1 MMFGTTR
8 MRLVAAISAF
18 ALAIAPIPAAACEPG
33 NPAGPSIRLLVKF
46 CDSTPA
52 ARMAASHAA
61 AGAREI
67 RAIPRIGVRVVE
79 VPASQAGRAIARYSE
94 DPAVMFAEADQPVS
108 VDLVPND
115 ALYAGQWGLPA
126 VSAPTGWDVTTGSSS
141 VTVAVLDTGVDAS
154 HPDLARRLAPGT
166 DLVNRDSD
174 PTDDNGHGTLVAGI
188 VGADSNNGIGVAGM
202 DWNAR
207 LMPVKVL
214 DASGS
219 GYMST
224 VAEGVVWAADH
235 GAKVINMSLSGA
247 TGTSTL
253 QSACAYAY
261 QKGVVLVAAAG
272 NDGTDA
278 PRYPAAYDSVIS
290 VGSLSGDTRSSYS
303 NYGATLELMAPGGL
317 IYTTQKG
324 GSYVRASG
332 TSMAAP
338 FVAGLAALVCSA
350 DPTAAPDRVR
360 QVLAATATDLGATG
374 WDPEY
379 GWGRIDAAKALAAL
393 GAAAPAPTPEPEP
406 APAPAPA
413 PEPTPAPDVTAPTV
427 AITSP
432 SNGATVSSNKVTV
445 AVDAR
450 DDTRVTK
457 VEIYANGKLIATLTT
472 APYKYVWNV
481 RKLAG
486 SYTLTA
492 KAYDAAGNCG
502 ASAPVTITIAK

>member
-1 MMFGTTR
+1 MLFKQAR
-8 MRLVAAISAF
+8 RRLVAVLSA
-18 ALAIAPIPAAACEPG
+18 ATLVLAFLPAAAHG
-33 NPAGPSIRLLVKF
+33 DGGSVGPSVRLLVKF
-46 CDSTPA
+46 RDSTPA

-67 RAIPRIGVRVVE
+67 RTIPRIGVRVVE
-79 VPASQAGRAIARYSE
+79 VPASQAARAIARYAA
-94 DPAVMFAEADQPVS
+94 DPAVAFAEADQPVTA
-108 VDLVPND
+108 DLVPND

-126 VSAPTGWDVTTGSSS
+126 VSAPAGWDLTTGSSA
-141 VTVAVLDTGVDAS
+141 VIVAVLDTGVDAT
-154 HPDLARRLAPGT
+154 HPDLARRLVAGT
-166 DLVNRDSD
+166 DLVNRDTD
-174 PTDDNGHGTLVAGI
+174 PADDNGHGTLVAGI
-188 VGADSNNGIGVAGM
+188 VGADSNNGVGVAGV
-202 DWNAR
+202 DWNAK

-224 VAEGVVWAADH
+224 VAEGIVWAADR
-235 GAKVINMSLSGA
+235 GAKVINMSLSGT

-253 QSACAYAY
+253 QSACDYAY

-278 PRYPAAYDSVIS
+278 VRYPAAYQSVIS
-290 VGSLSGDTRSSYS
+290 VGSLSGDVRSSYS
-303 NYGATLELMAPGGL
+303 NYGSTLELMAPGGL

-324 GSYVRASG
+324 GTYVRASG

-338 FVAGLAALVCSA
+338 FVSGLAALMRAV
-350 DPTAAPDRVR
+350 DPALSPDRAR
-360 QVLAATATDLGATG
+360 QVLAATATDLGAAG

-379 GWGRIDAAKALAAL
+379 GWGRIDVAKALAAL

-413 PEPTPAPDVTAPTV
+413 PEPAPAPDVTAPTV

-432 SNGATVSSNKVTV
+432 ANGATVSGKVTI

-450 DDTRVTK
+450 DDTGVTK
-457 VEIYANGKLIATLTT
+457 VEIYANGKLIATLTA

-481 RKLAG
+481 RKITG

-502 ASAPVTITIAK
+502 TSAPVTITIVK